1 MYELIQPACL
11 ILMQKN
17 YVNCEMGFNKT
28 RAKNA
33 INVNIVTNTPQI
45 TNDLLSPKI

>member
-1 MYELIQPACL
+1 MHELIQPACL

-17 YVNCEMGFNKT
+17 NVNCEMGFNKT

-33 INVNIVTNTPQI
+33 FQINIATNKP
-45 TNDLLSPKI
+45 